1 MNEIPKVVKIGI
13 GDRISERLLAIKA
26 GIVGPNLE
34 EQVEAANFRARRLYV
49 DHLRGKQLG
58 QVNVA
63 RFVRWGDGG
72 SAHEIGRW
80 DVNFQDLAEVV
91 YFMRF
96 VPRMAE
102 VLKKR
107 RNPRLHQNLFDQITG
122 KGSNVQL

>member
-34 EQVEAANFRARRLYV
+34 EQVEAANFRARRLYLSY
-49 DHLRGKQLG
+49 HRGEELG

-102 VLKKR
+102 VLKER
-107 RNPRLHQNLFDQITG
+107 RNPRLYQNLFDQITG

>member
-102 VLKKR
+102 VLKER
-107 RNPRLHQNLFDQITG
+107 RNPRLYQNLFDQITG